1 MDLSS
6 KTTKELCQL
15 IVDITLELKERDKFI
30 QMVRTATPKES
41 IENILKEIRKKI

>member
-15 IVDITLELKERDKFI
+15 IVDITLELRERDNFI
-30 QMVRTATPKES
+30 QMVKTATPKES
-41 IENILKEIRKKI
+41 IENVLKEIRKKI